1 MVSVPDEE
9 WVLEMVPV
17 GQGVAVAEPHLDV
30 VDEKLPVRLGVKVGL
45 PVGEMDPLKE
55 GVKEPLTDPVGLEER
70 QSVGEKVTLAV
81 GVNEAV
87 RLVLTVRVPE
97 GQVVGL
103 SVRLP
108 EPDRHLVGECVSDCV
123 GDILRVTLWVRVRD
137 PEEEV
142 EVDFVTEGVPVKH
155 NDTVGVSELDRHSV
169 IEADTLRVKEGD
181 GVYDGEPVVL

>member
-1 MVSVPDEE
+1 MVMVP
-9 WVLEMVPV
+9 VGVRVVEMVPV

-30 VDEKLPVRLGVKVGL
+30 VE
-45 PVGEMDPLKE
+45 
-55 GVKEPLTDPVGLEER
+55 EPLTDPVGLEER

-81 GVNEAV
+81 GVTEAD

-97 GQVVGL
+97 VQVVGL
-103 SVRLP
+103 CVKLP
-108 EPDRHLVGECVSDCV
+108 VPDKHLVGECVSDCV
-123 GDILRVTLWVRVRD
+123 GDILRVTLRVRVRD

-155 NDTVGVSELDRHSV
+155 NDTVGVPELDRHRE
-169 IEADTLRVKEGD
+169 IEVDTLRVTEGD